1 MNRRW
6 IAVAALVAVAA
17 VAILW
22 WRGRDRD
29 EATDRA
35 SGATAAGDP
44 ISRSGD
50 PGRGT
55 AAPTRPRP
63 RVPGG
68 TDVEVLPD
76 GTRVYVT
83 DKGVFRDHRGSG
95 GRAPLG
101 PPGLPPDQKT
111 MSSAVTAQIYDQ
123 LKPAVTACSAA
134 VAAGDRGADPFVY
147 VTLTV
152 AVAGGA
158 LSTTA
163 VEVGVNDV
171 APAAQAGL
179 IDCVSQRARSVAI
192 PASGEPDRTDYIVQ
206 YPIRLR

>member
-6 IAVAALVAVAA
+6 IAVAALVAVAV
-17 VAILW
+17 VAIVW
-22 WRGRDRD
+22 WRGRERG
-29 EATDRA
+29 ATTSRA
-35 SGATAAGDP
+35 SGGAAVDP
-44 ISRSGD
+44 SA
-50 PGRGT
+50 PGAGPAGGS
-55 AAPTRPRP
+55 AAPSRPRP
-63 RVPGG
+63 RVPGT

-76 GTRVYVT
+76 GTRVYVS

-95 GRAPLG
+95 APPPLG

-123 LKPAVTACSAA
+123 LKPAVVACSAA
-134 VAAGDRGADPFVY
+134 VAAADRGADPFVY

-158 LSTTA
+158 LSTTG

-171 APAAQAGL
+171 ATSAQAAL
-179 IDCVSQRARSVAI
+179 VQCVSERARAVAI